1 MTALALAALAAVL
14 LWPAP
19 LLLARARWTHREP
32 RAALVLWQA
41 VGLAAGLALIGAAVA
56 VALAPLGDGLFDGLA
71 ALARGTGRLPAAH
84 TALFVV
90 AVGLLAWL
98 AGVLAHRFLRTLW
111 IRRRHRELIDLVAD
125 PWPGQAGGRV
135 LAHPNAVAYCLP
147 GADSRVVLSSGALD
161 LLDAEELAAVVAHE
175 RAHLAERHDLVVLP
189 FAAWRTAL
197 PGLPGVRHAR
207 PAVATLVEMLAD
219 DQACA
224 VCDRA
229 ALATALARVGT
240 AAAPDGA
247 LAATGNATLERVHRL
262 LDPPAPSRAIRL
274 ACYTGAAALLTVP
287 TVALLAGWSG

>member
-1 MTALALAALAAVL
+1 MTALALALLALVL

-19 LLLARARWTHREP
+19 LLLARARWTYREP

-41 VGLAAGLALIGAAVA
+41 IGLAAGLALIGAAVA
-56 VALAPLGDGLFDGLA
+56 VALAPLGGGLFDGLA
-71 ALARGTGRLPAAH
+71 ALARGTGRLPTAH
-84 TALFVV
+84 TVLFLVAL
-90 AVGLLAWL
+90 GLLTWL
-98 AGVLAHRFLRTLW
+98 AGVLVYRFLATLW
-111 IRRRHRELIDLVAD
+111 VRRRHRELLDLVAD

-135 LAHPNAVAYCLP
+135 LAHPRAVAYCLP
-147 GADSRVVLSSGALD
+147 GAGSRVVLSSGALD
-161 LLDAEELAAVVAHE
+161 LLDPQELDAVVAHE

-219 DQACA
+219 DRACA

-240 AAAPDGA
+240 AAAPEGA
-247 LAATGNATLERVHRL
+247 LAATGRATLERVQRL
-262 LDPPAPSRAIRL
+262 LDPPAPSPLLRFG
-274 ACYTGAAALLTVP
+274 CYAGAAALLAVP
-287 TVALLAGWSG
+287 TLALLAGWSG